1 MSGLF
6 ILFSPQ
12 LWAVYLD
19 KKEVFVGSLFSNII
33 ADFYMQCF
41 HLEVT
46 ILFKLWNSGNE
57 LIIVS
62 IFYYVQVLE
71 LAANIFKQ
79 IPEDIDYE
87 GTVKIFENDN
97 NPINIVLLQEVILDT
112 RWVRVRVMV
121 FNTTFNNFSVILKQ

>member
-1 MSGLF
+1 
-6 ILFSPQ
+6 
-12 LWAVYLD
+12 V
-19 KKEVFVGSLFSNII
+19 
-33 ADFYMQCF
+33 C
-41 HLEVT
+41 
-46 ILFKLWNSGNE
+46 
-57 LIIVS
+57 

-121 FNTTFNNFSVILKQ
+121 FNTTFNNFSVILRQ

>member
-1 MSGLF
+1 
-6 ILFSPQ
+6 
-12 LWAVYLD
+12 
-19 KKEVFVGSLFSNII
+19 VG
-33 ADFYMQCF
+33 
-41 HLEVT
+41 
-46 ILFKLWNSGNE
+46 
-57 LIIVS
+57 

-121 FNTTFNNFSVILKQ
+121 FNTTFNNFSVILRQ

>member
-1 MSGLF
+1 M
-6 ILFSPQ
+6 
-12 LWAVYLD
+12 
-19 KKEVFVGSLFSNII
+19 
-33 ADFYMQCF
+33 
-41 HLEVT
+41 
-46 ILFKLWNSGNE
+46 
-57 LIIVS
+57 S

-121 FNTTFNNFSVILKQ
+121 FNTTFNNFSVISRQ

>member
-1 MSGLF
+1 
-6 ILFSPQ
+6 
-12 LWAVYLD
+12 
-19 KKEVFVGSLFSNII
+19 
-33 ADFYMQCF
+33 
-41 HLEVT
+41 
-46 ILFKLWNSGNE
+46 
-57 LIIVS
+57 VS

-121 FNTTFNNFSVILKQ
+121 FNTSFNNFSVILRQ

>member
-1 MSGLF
+1 M
-6 ILFSPQ
+6 
-12 LWAVYLD
+12 
-19 KKEVFVGSLFSNII
+19 
-33 ADFYMQCF
+33 
-41 HLEVT
+41 
-46 ILFKLWNSGNE
+46 
-57 LIIVS
+57 S

-121 FNTTFNNFSVILKQ
+121 FNTTFNNFSVILRQ

>member
-1 MSGLF
+1 
-6 ILFSPQ
+6 
-12 LWAVYLD
+12 
-19 KKEVFVGSLFSNII
+19 
-33 ADFYMQCF
+33 
-41 HLEVT
+41 
-46 ILFKLWNSGNE
+46 
-57 LIIVS
+57 VS

-121 FNTTFNNFSVILKQ
+121 FNTTFNNFSVILRQ

>member
-1 MSGLF
+1 
-6 ILFSPQ
+6 
-12 LWAVYLD
+12 
-19 KKEVFVGSLFSNII
+19 
-33 ADFYMQCF
+33 
-41 HLEVT
+41 
-46 ILFKLWNSGNE
+46 
-57 LIIVS
+57 VS

-112 RWVRVRVMV
+112 RWVRVMV
-121 FNTTFNNFSVILKQ
+121 FNTTFNNFSVILRQ

>member
-1 MSGLF
+1 
-6 ILFSPQ
+6 
-12 LWAVYLD
+12 
-19 KKEVFVGSLFSNII
+19 
-33 ADFYMQCF
+33 
-41 HLEVT
+41 
-46 ILFKLWNSGNE
+46 
-57 LIIVS
+57 VS

>member
-1 MSGLF
+1 
-6 ILFSPQ
+6 
-12 LWAVYLD
+12 
-19 KKEVFVGSLFSNII
+19 
-33 ADFYMQCF
+33 
-41 HLEVT
+41 
-46 ILFKLWNSGNE
+46 
-57 LIIVS
+57 VS

-121 FNTTFNNFSVILKQ
+121 FNTTFNNFSVISRQ

>member
-1 MSGLF
+1 
-6 ILFSPQ
+6 
-12 LWAVYLD
+12 
-19 KKEVFVGSLFSNII
+19 
-33 ADFYMQCF
+33 
-41 HLEVT
+41 
-46 ILFKLWNSGNE
+46 

-62 IFYYVQVLE
+62 ISYYLQVLE

-97 NPINIVLLQEVILDT
+97 SPINIVLLQEVILNT

-121 FNTTFNNFSVILKQ
+121 FNVTSTIFQLYLKRKKAA